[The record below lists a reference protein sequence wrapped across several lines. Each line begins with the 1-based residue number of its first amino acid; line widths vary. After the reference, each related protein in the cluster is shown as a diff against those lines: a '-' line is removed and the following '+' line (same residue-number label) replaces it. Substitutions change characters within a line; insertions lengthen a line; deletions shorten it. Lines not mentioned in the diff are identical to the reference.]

1 MINLKKGEKGKL
13 PKFIASSWQKD
24 LATLWSGCK
33 SNGGNLKTSQKLRG
47 LQFQAIN
54 KCQMARSSRAI
65 QDWKDW
71 TYWKVL
77 KISDSTDAVQ
87 ETSDASTYVISH
99 KECTQA
105 GREVPCFVAHRQP
118 HDNRLHARCRLSLLR
133 LLPISVANG
142 LTKNWQSVPR
152 KKKLKW
158 DIMGDPMGFE
168 SELFVYLPQHLPWW
182 VFKVFPDHKW
192 ALPRQGRCFAI
203 CQHPSGKLLAWQP
216 HFNLD
221 LRCASQRRTAS

>member
-105 GREVPCFVAHRQP
+105 VVKFPVLWLTGSRTTTAFTRGVVSHCSGFF
-118 HDNRLHARCRLSLLR
+118 LS
-133 LLPISVANG
+133 
-142 LTKNWQSVPR
+142 
-152 KKKLKW
+152 
-158 DIMGDPMGFE
+158 
-168 SELFVYLPQHLPWW
+168 
-182 VFKVFPDHKW
+182 
-192 ALPRQGRCFAI
+192 
-203 CQHPSGKLLAWQP
+203 AWQMDWRKTAEFAQEKKTEMGHHGRP
-216 HFNLD
+216 YGLWI
-221 LRCASQRRTAS
+221 RIIRISSTASSMMGI